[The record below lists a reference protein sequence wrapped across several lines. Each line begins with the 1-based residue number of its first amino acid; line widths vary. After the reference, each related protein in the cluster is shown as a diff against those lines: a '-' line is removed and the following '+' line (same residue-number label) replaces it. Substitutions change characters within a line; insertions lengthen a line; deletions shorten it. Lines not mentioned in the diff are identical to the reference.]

1 MTRPGLIPVALLLL
15 LAGWPAAARAQE
27 SYEAAPGLIRPG
39 GWVLFFSAGGP
50 LSYQTLTPKEVPPGA
65 VRMGTVR
72 GRGCQ
77 HGVSVSL
84 PTSSSSRTSISGAV
98 GEGGFER
105 ALQDIRE
112 RHPDLTGI
120 YDVKVD
126 EHFLGILTV
135 YSRRCIEITAKGF
148 K

>member
-1 MTRPGLIPVALLLL
+1 
-15 LAGWPAAARAQE
+15 
-27 SYEAAPGLIRPG
+27 
-39 GWVLFFSAGGP
+39 
-50 LSYQTLTPKEVPPGA
+50 
-65 VRMGTVR
+65 
-72 GRGCQ
+72 
-77 HGVSVSL
+77 VSL
-84 PTSSSSRTSISGAV
+84 PTSSSSRASISGAV
-98 GEGGFER
+98 GEGGFAR

-135 YSRRCIEITAKGF
+135 YSRRCIEVTARGF